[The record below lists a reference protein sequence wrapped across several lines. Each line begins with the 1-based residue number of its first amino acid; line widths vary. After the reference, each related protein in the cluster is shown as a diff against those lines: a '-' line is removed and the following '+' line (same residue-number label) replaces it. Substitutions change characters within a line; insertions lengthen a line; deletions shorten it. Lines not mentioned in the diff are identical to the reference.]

1 MLDDAFAYGQGQIY
15 ASESSIAQFKMLD
28 DAQGMQVVIE
38 AQAVGAKRVI
48 ECALP
53 RVAEGRMADVMHER
67 KRFGEIFVEAKCSRY
82 CARDLRHFHGVCEA
96 ATEVI

>member
-1 MLDDAFAYGQGQIY
+1 
-15 ASESSIAQFKMLD
+15 
-28 DAQGMQVVIE
+28 MQVVIE

-67 KRFGEIFVEAKCSRY
+67 KRFGEIFVEAKTPPAASSSCSIR
-82 CARDLRHFHGVCEA
+82 AR
-96 ATEVI
+96 TP